1 MGQHKETFLLPIWI
15 DITAEDPKA
24 ELLAINTVLHEF
36 FEFSAIDINDTS
48 YIKIK
53 VDGKIMIF
61 KARVTNFEAR
71 YHSDPF
77 ECFYADN
84 RVERIVYNTEMD
96 VVLEFSVV
104 DDNGVLCKV
113 VNDQTIS

>member
-1 MGQHKETFLLPIWI
+1 MKKPGETCPNCGAPITGERC
-15 DITAEDPKA
+15 DYCGAVFYD
-24 ELLAINTVLHEF
+24 
-36 FEFSAIDINDTS
+36 FSAIDINDTS

-71 YHSDPF
+71 YQSNPF

-84 RVERIVYNTEMD
+84 RVKRIVYNPEID
-96 VVLEFSVV
+96 LVLEFSVV